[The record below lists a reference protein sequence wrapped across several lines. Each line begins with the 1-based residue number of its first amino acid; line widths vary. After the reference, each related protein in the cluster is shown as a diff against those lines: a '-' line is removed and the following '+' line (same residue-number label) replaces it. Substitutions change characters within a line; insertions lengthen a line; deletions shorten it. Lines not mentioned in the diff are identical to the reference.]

1 MQSNSSCGEPNL
13 SETLIRLRGREVLNP
28 SAENCVTHPNL
39 FEVDAMKAAILNEF
53 KEQLSI
59 EEVARPA
66 PGAHEVLIEVQAC
79 GVCHSDLHVAN
90 GDWPQIVPIT
100 KKPLILGHEI
110 SGRVVEKGASVD
122 HLELGDRVGVPWVHW
137 TCGECEFCR
146 EGNENL
152 CVKQQIT
159 GVTVDGGY
167 AEFVKAPAS
176 HALKIP
182 DELSCIDAAPLFCA
196 GVTVYRA
203 LRHAKIQPGQRLAVF
218 GVGGLGHLA
227 VQIGQ
232 GLGAT
237 VSAIDV
243 SEEKLEQARGLG
255 ASVTLNAAIVNG
267 ASRPF

>member
-110 SGRVVEKGASVD
+110 TGCVVEKGASVNQ
-122 HLELGDRVGVPWVHW
+122 LELGDRVGVPWC
-137 TCGECEFCR
+137 TGPA
-146 EGNENL
+146 GNVNS
-152 CVKQQIT
+152 V
-159 GVTVDGGY
+159 
-167 AEFVKAPAS
+167 
-176 HALKIP
+176 
-182 DELSCIDAAPLFCA
+182 
-196 GVTVYRA
+196 
-203 LRHAKIQPGQRLAVF
+203 
-218 GVGGLGHLA
+218 
-227 VQIGQ
+227 
-232 GLGAT
+232 
-237 VSAIDV
+237 
-243 SEEKLEQARGLG
+243 AR
-255 ASVTLNAAIVNG
+255 
-267 ASRPF
+267 